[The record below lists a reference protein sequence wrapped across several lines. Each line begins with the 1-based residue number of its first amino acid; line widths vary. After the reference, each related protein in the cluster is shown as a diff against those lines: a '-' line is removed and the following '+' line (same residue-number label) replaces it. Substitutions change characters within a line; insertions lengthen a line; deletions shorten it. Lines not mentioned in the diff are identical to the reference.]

1 MKTILVAAALGM
13 IAGFATPSQAETI
26 HSTDVYLKYNILD
39 ASQFAAAGGRLEVYG
54 TPQDGARPEEVAAA
68 IRLPAY
74 LAQRDVTAVEPGKGG
89 YRVALVFAPK
99 AGLSGESVCK
109 GEAKGGQAGPATK
122 VLVAFC
128 RSETTILS
136 ETRLEASGGFV
147 PNTRDFQAGMSRALK
162 EILPRRSPFDEGDRF
177 RRRGG

>member
-1 MKTILVAAALGM
+1 MKTPLFLAALG
-13 IAGFATPSQAETI
+13 ISAGFATASQAETI

-54 TPQDGARPEEVAAA
+54 APQNGATPEEVAAA

-74 LAQRDVTAVEPGKGG
+74 LAQRDVTAVEPGQGG

-99 AGLSGESVCK
+99 AGLSGESVCR
-109 GEAKGGQAGPATK
+109 GEAKGGQAGSATK

-147 PNTRDFQAGMSRALK
+147 PTSGGFQAGMNRAMK
-162 EILPRRSPFDEGDRF
+162 EILPRRSPFDEGDRV

>member
-1 MKTILVAAALGM
+1 MRTPLFAAALGLC
-13 IAGFATPSQAETI
+13 AGFAPVSQAETI

-54 TPQDGARPEEVAAA
+54 APQDGATPEEVAAA

-74 LAQRDVTAVEPGKGG
+74 LAQRDVTAVAPGQGG
-89 YRVALVFAPK
+89 YRVALVFAPQ

-109 GEAKGGQAGPATK
+109 GKAKGGQAGAATK
-122 VLVAFC
+122 VLIAFC
-128 RSETTILS
+128 RSEATILS
-136 ETRLEASGGFV
+136 ETRLEATGGFA
-147 PNTRDFQAGMSRALK
+147 PATKDFQAGMSRAMK